1 MVMAASKELVDL
13 AVKLYDLG
21 FNTVPVDRSKKP
33 LTSWSSTKRIDR
45 DKLLELLPKAT
56 GIAIVGGSE
65 NPWKATNT
73 ILVVV
78 DVDNPSILEK
88 SQVLREILTNTV
100 AWRTGPRCPSCM
112 NKDLE
117 VIEDGKR
124 FKCKKCG
131 KEFTAEEAPRG
142 LGALITVD
150 YSTYEKFFKGSKKLG
165 AIEFQVNNYQL
176 IPPSI
181 HKTGVR
187 YEWIKPFN
195 FSDPSL
201 GIYAATEAEVE
212 AILKEL
218 GALKE
223 EATAT
228 EVEKANKKAE
238 KLRELGDS
246 DILRIKDLL
255 KPAYEPGARQFIWLY
270 LSGWSAKAGV
280 APTSVAKILKM
291 LYEETGDTDSIKTR
305 ASAIAYSYRKAG
317 VDLAPYAEQLKQ
329 IMGIDNIYGLEREIS
344 EKEVKGKTGLQE
356 VLEQSLGEEKALEAI
371 RQIEDVFG
379 AASPFKDSVFE
390 ILDYEKQF
398 YAVANLRRL
407 VVVRAKR
414 DSDRIVYKER
424 VFIGAPTE
432 VTVYINPI
440 GGITKYQVKWETTT
454 RPKPLVIG
462 PALIEEI
469 VDRLKVEGLVTNRR
483 LAEDVLTAIIEG
495 FIRKGKAEVRS
506 EIDATGFF
514 LADGKLI
521 TSGYSIE
528 EPSKEELR
536 EALTLLNEL
545 ANVWYAHAIER
556 FATVIKWGVIA
567 PFIYVYKQKG
577 KWVKWLYLY
586 GKSSTGKTTLA
597 ETILS
602 IWGLGTEHM
611 KTGANIDTVAR
622 LGQVLSTSTFP
633 VVINEPGNALSK
645 EDIVE
650 MIKNAIEKTV
660 SRGKFFKGSYIEIPA
675 LAPLIFTSNKYVPQ
689 DDALL
694 RRLIVITFSYGERL
708 PQEKISE
715 FNNKV
720 RPRLA
725 QLRALGKFIASYVM
739 RNGLEDDYEKLAEKI
754 LEQAYRVADLEA
766 PEWIYMTYAEEFDI
780 YEHTKEVVRGF
791 LLEQINEAYQ
801 RFVKSPSM
809 TTIEERVQAVLVQKV
824 LPWMLLKTDGKS
836 EKILITTSILPE
848 LWKHVDESW
857 DLKGLAELLG
867 WSYKN
872 AKVGNRV
879 MKAVEVDLKSF
890 ADFLEGKA

>member
-1 MVMAASKELVDL
+1 MAMVMSRELVDL
-13 AVKLYDLG
+13 ALKLYDLG
-21 FNTVPVDRSKKP
+21 FNIAPVDRTKKP
-33 LTSWSSTKRIDR
+33 LTSWSNTKRVDR

-56 GIAIVGGSE
+56 GIAIVGGFE

-78 DVDNPSILEK
+78 DVDNSRILEE
-88 SQVLREILTNTV
+88 SRVLREILAKTV
-100 AWRTGPRCPSCM
+100 SWRTGPRCPSCM

-117 VIEDGKR
+117 VVEDGKR
-124 FKCKKCG
+124 FRCRKCG
-131 KEFTAEEAPRG
+131 KEFTVEEASRG

-150 YSTYEKFFKGSKKLG
+150 YSTYEKFFKGSKRLG
-165 AIEFQVNNYQL
+165 DVELLVNNYQL

-195 FSDPSL
+195 FTDPSL

-218 GALKE
+218 GVLKE

-228 EVEKANKKAE
+228 EVEEASKRVE
-238 KLRELGDS
+238 KLRELSDS
-246 DILRIKDLL
+246 DILRIKDML
-255 KPAYEPGARQFIWLY
+255 KTAYEPGARQFIWLY
-270 LSGWSAKAGV
+270 LSGWAAKAGV

-291 LYEETGDTDSIKTR
+291 LYDETGDADSIKTR
-305 ASAIAYSYRKAG
+305 ASAIVYSYKKAG
-317 VDLAPYAEQLKQ
+317 IDLVPYAEQLKQ
-329 IMGIDNIYGLEREIS
+329 ILGVDNIYGLELEIS
-344 EKEVKGKTGLQE
+344 EEEVKGKTGLQE
-356 VLEQSLGEEKALEAI
+356 VLEQNLGEEKALEVI

-390 ILDYEKQF
+390 ILDYEKQL
-398 YAVANLRRL
+398 YAVANLRKL
-407 VVVRAKR
+407 VVVRARR
-414 DSDRIVYKER
+414 DNDRMAYKER

-440 GGITKYQVKWETTT
+440 GGITKYQVKWETST
-454 RPKPLVIG
+454 RPKPLLIG

-469 VDRLKVEGLVTNRR
+469 VDRLKAEGLVTNRR
-483 LAEDVLTAIIEG
+483 LAEDVLAAIIEG
-495 FIRKGKAEVRS
+495 FIRKGKAEIRS

-514 LADGKLI
+514 IADGKLI
-521 TSGYSIE
+521 ASGYSVE
-528 EPSKEELR
+528 GPSKEELR
-536 EALTLLNEL
+536 EALALLNKL

-556 FATVIKWGVIA
+556 FATVVKWGVIA
-567 PFIYVYKQKG
+567 PFIYAYKQRG

-586 GKSSTGKTTLA
+586 GKSNTGKTTLA
-597 ETILS
+597 EVILS
-602 IWGLGTEHM
+602 MWGLGTEHM
-611 KTGANIDTVAR
+611 KTGANMDTVAR
-622 LGQVLSTSTFP
+622 LGQVLSMTTFP
-633 VVINEPGNALSK
+633 IVINEPGNALSK

-660 SRGKFFKGSYIEIPA
+660 SRGKFYKGSYIEIPA

-694 RRLIVITFSYGERL
+694 RRLIVITFTYGERL
-708 PQEKISE
+708 PPEKISE

-720 RPRLA
+720 RPRLTKL
-725 QLRALGKFIASYVM
+725 QALGKFIASSVM
-739 RNGLEDDYEKLAEKI
+739 QNGLEDDYEKLAEKI
-754 LEQAYRVADLEA
+754 LEQAYKVAGLEA

-780 YEHTKEVVRGF
+780 YEHTKEVIRGF

-801 RFVKSPSM
+801 RFVKSPSI
-809 TTIEERVQAVLVQKV
+809 TVVEDRVRAVLVQKA
-824 LPWMLLKTDGKS
+824 LPWMLLKTNGNS
-836 EKILITTSILPE
+836 EKILITTGVLPE
-848 LWKHVDESW
+848 LWKRVDESW

-872 AKVGNRV
+872 VKVGNRV
-879 MKAVEVDLKSF
+879 LKAIEVDLKAF
-890 ADFLEGKA
+890 VDFLEGNV

>member
-1 MVMAASKELVDL
+1 MVMVMSKEIAEL
-13 AVKLYDLG
+13 ALKLYDLG
-21 FNTVPVDRSKKP
+21 FNIVPVSKSKKP
-33 LTSWSSTKRIDR
+33 LTSWSSVKRIDR
-45 DKLLELLPKAT
+45 DELLKLLPKAT

-65 NPWKATNT
+65 NPWKAANT

-78 DVDNPSILEK
+78 DVDKPNILEK
-88 SQVLREILTNTV
+88 LQTLREILSKTV
-100 AWRTGPRCPSCM
+100 SWRTGPRCLNCL

-117 VIEDGKR
+117 VIEEGKR
-124 FKCKKCG
+124 FRCSKCG
-131 KEFTAEEAPRG
+131 KEFTIEEAPRG
-142 LGALITVD
+142 LGALITID
-150 YSTYEKFFKGSKKLG
+150 YSTYEKFFRGSIKLEP
-165 AIEFQVNNYQL
+165 IEFQINNYQL
-176 IPPSI
+176 IPPSL

-195 FSDPSL
+195 FNDPSL
-201 GIYAATEAEVE
+201 GIYATTEAEVE

-218 GALKE
+218 GILKE
-223 EATAT
+223 EAT
-228 EVEKANKKAE
+228 EVEKVSK
-238 KLRELGDS
+238 KLRELSDS

-280 APTSVAKILKM
+280 APTSVAKILKI
-291 LYEETGDTDSIKTR
+291 LYEETGDTDPIKTR
-305 ASAIAYSYRKAG
+305 ASAIVYSYKKAG
-317 VDLAPYAEQLKQ
+317 IDLTPYAEQLKQ
-329 IMGIDNIYGLEREIS
+329 VLGIDNIYGLEREIS

-356 VLEQSLGEEKALEAI
+356 ILEQSLGEEKALEVI
-371 RQIEDVFG
+371 RQIEDIFG

-390 ILDYEKQF
+390 ILDYEKQL
-398 YAVANLRRL
+398 YAVANLRKL

-414 DSDRIVYKER
+414 DSDRIIYKER

-454 RPKPLVIG
+454 RPKPLIIG

-495 FIRKGKAEVRS
+495 FIRKRKAEIRN

-514 LADGKLI
+514 MTDGKLI
-521 TSGYSIE
+521 ASSYRVE

-536 EALTLLNEL
+536 EALVLLNEL
-545 ANVWYAHAIER
+545 AKWYAHAVER
-556 FATVIKWGVIA
+556 FAAIVKWGVIA
-567 PFIYVYKQKG
+567 PFIYIYKQRG
-577 KWVKWLYLY
+577 KWIKWLYLY
-586 GKSSTGKTTLA
+586 GASGTGKTTLA
-597 ETILS
+597 EIILS

-645 EDIVE
+645 EDIIE

-660 SRGKFFKGSYIEIPA
+660 SRGKFYKGSYIEIPA

-708 PQEKISE
+708 APERINE
-715 FNNKV
+715 FNTKV
-720 RPRLA
+720 KPRLV
-725 QLRALGKFIASYVM
+725 QLQAIGKFVASYVM
-739 RNGLEDDYEKLAEKI
+739 QNSLEDDYEKLVEKI
-754 LEQAYRVADLEA
+754 LEQAYRVADLEI

-780 YEHTKEVVRGF
+780 YEHTKEVIRSFF
-791 LLEQINEAYQ
+791 LEKINEAYQ
-801 RFVKSPSM
+801 RFMKSISM
-809 TTIEERVQAVLVQKV
+809 ATVEERVRAVLVEKV
-824 LPWMLLKTDGKS
+824 LPWLLLKPVENNEN
-836 EKILITTSILPE
+836 EKILITSSILPE
-848 LWKHVDESW
+848 LWKHVGESW

-872 AKVGNRV
+872 VKIGNRV
-879 MKAVEVDLKSF
+879 LKTIVVDLKTF
-890 ADFLEGKA
+890 INFLEGNT